1 MIAQINPTL
10 SKLVVPIDQLKED
23 PTNVRK
29 HDERNI
35 AAIMASL
42 QEFGQQKPIVALKD
56 GTVIAGN
63 GTLRAAIRLG
73 WEKVAVSYFDSKDAL
88 RAKAYAVADNRTA
101 ELADWDAPALHQT
114 LKELEIGGFG
124 LDSTLHFK
132 SDEIRDLLADF
143 EKENPLP
150 VATEEEIPDLPK
162 KPISKLHTL
171 WILGDHRLLCGDST
185 RLDDVALLLKGKKAD
200 LVYTDPPY
208 NVAYGEKK
216 IPGHKH
222 RQIKNDNL
230 DLDGW
235 KTFNEAIIKSIKAA
249 YKGGDIYLWG
259 ASGPE
264 GMRQRLWLVEAGFHW
279 SATLV
284 WKKQQL
290 VLSPANYQRLYEPCF
305 YGWLKKSTYVADRKQ
320 TEVWEMDRPFR
331 SDLHPTMKPVPLVQ
345 RALRNS
351 SMPGDVV
358 LDLFGGSGSTLI
370 ACELMSRKC
379 RMMELDPAYCD
390 VIVQRFEAL
399 TGKKARLE
407 KAEQGSK

>member
-1 MIAQINPTL
+1 MITQINPTL
-10 SKLVVPIDQLKED
+10 AKLAVPISQLKED
-23 PTNVRK
+23 STNVRK
-29 HDERNI
+29 HSDRNI
-35 AAIMASL
+35 AAITASL
-42 QEFGQQKPIVALKD
+42 QEFGQQKPVVALTD

-63 GTLRAAIRLG
+63 GTLRAAILLG
-73 WEKVAVSYFDSKDAL
+73 WEQIAVTYFDSADAL

-101 ELADWDAPALHQT
+101 ELAEWDAPALHET
-114 LKELEIGGFG
+114 LKELEIGGFALG
-124 LDSTLHFK
+124 STLHFK
-132 SDEIRDLLADF
+132 TDELRDLLSDF
-143 EKENPLP
+143 EHDNPLP
-150 VATEEEIPDLPK
+150 QAEEVIPEPPK
-162 KPISKLHTL
+162 NPISKLHTL

-185 RLDDVALLLKGKKAD
+185 KLEDVALLMDGSKAD

-208 NVAYGEKK
+208 NVNYGESKNPQHK
-216 IPGHKH
+216 I
-222 RQIKNDNL
+222 REINNDNL
-230 DLDGW
+230 DSNDW
-235 KTFNEAIIKSIKAA
+235 KAFNQGVIQSIKAV

-279 SATLV
+279 SSTII

-305 YGWLKKSTYVADRKQ
+305 YGWLKKSTFVADRKQ

-345 RALRNS
+345 RAIRNS
-351 SMPGDVV
+351 CKPEEIV

-370 ACELMSRKC
+370 ACELMHRQC

-390 VIVQRFEAL
+390 VIVERWKKQ
-399 TGKKARLE
+399 TGQKAKRV
-407 KAEQGSK
+407 SP